1 MTSLF
6 HLAQV
11 NIGRARG
18 EMTDPVMAEFV
29 ANLPEINALADHS
42 PGFVWRLQTE
52 DGDATAVRPYADTR
66 DPHQSFRMGG
76 RAGAAR
82 LRLRSAHAGVM
93 RRRREWFERFE
104 RIYVALWWVPA
115 GHRPSVAE
123 AVERLAHL
131 ERHGPTPFS
140 FSFREAVRS
149 RWSADPTRGRDAG
162 RLLSGDMTKAVRRAA
177 GFTVAG
183 LLLVGRCLRDSPGKE
198 PDLSRSNRVCV
209 RQGRRKDRDG
219 RLRPARERQRQP
231 HRDGGRGLHAQADA
245 RCRSARGGN
254 GGALPGLTTAP
265 RSRAGAPWPRR
276 TPGRGSP
283 RRWWK

>member
-11 NIGRARG
+11 NIARARG

-66 DPHQSFRMGG
+66 ILINLSVWEDVP
-76 RAGAAR
+76 A
-82 LRLRSAHAGVM
+82 LRDYVYGSAHAGVM

-123 AVERLAHL
+123 AVERLEHL

-140 FSFREAVRS
+140 FSFREAFGPDGVPLPRE
-149 RWSADPTRGRDAG
+149 AATRD
-162 RLLSGDMTKAVRRAA
+162 
-177 GFTVAG
+177 
-183 LLLVGRCLRDSPGKE
+183 DS
-198 PDLSRSNRVCV
+198 C
-209 RQGRRKDRDG
+209 
-219 RLRPARERQRQP
+219 PA
-231 HRDGGRGLHAQADA
+231 
-245 RCRSARGGN
+245 
-254 GGALPGLTTAP
+254 T
-265 RSRAGAPWPRR
+265 
-276 TPGRGSP
+276 
-283 RRWWK
+283 